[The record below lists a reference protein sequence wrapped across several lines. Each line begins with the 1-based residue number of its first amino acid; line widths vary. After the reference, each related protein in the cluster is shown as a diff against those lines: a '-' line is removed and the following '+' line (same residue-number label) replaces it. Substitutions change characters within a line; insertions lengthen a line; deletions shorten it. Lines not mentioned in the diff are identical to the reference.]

1 MDRNQLI
8 KKYIEFFKKKDHKEI
23 KNSSLIPENDSTVL
37 FTTAGMHPLVP
48 YLLGESHPSGKRLVN
63 VQRCIRTQDI
73 EDVGDSCH
81 HTFFEMLG
89 NWSLGDYWK
98 KEVIEFSFEF
108 LTKVLGID
116 KERLAFSCFKGDKNV
131 RRDVETFGIWKELGI
146 SEDRIVFLGRKAN
159 WWGPAGKTGPCGPD
173 TEIFYWK
180 LNDKKA
186 PKKFNPEDENWV
198 EIWNDVLMEYNKDK
212 KGDYK
217 SAKQKNVD
225 TGMGVERMIS
235 IMNGLEDNYL
245 SDSFLPIIEIIE
257 KVSKK
262 KYGKNKEDTKSM
274 RIISDH
280 IKASVFIIGDGVV
293 PSNTEQGYVLRR
305 LIRRAVRYG
314 RNLGLSEF
322 VKEIAKPVFDIYDN
336 YKHLRNNK
344 KKILEELEKEEKK
357 FLKTLEKGMG
367 MFDKMIKDKK
377 VDGQEAFLLYQS
389 YGFPIEMTQELAKEK
404 KVQIDVR
411 GFEKE
416 TKKHQ
421 KLSKTASKGKFAS
434 GLADKSEET
443 TRLHTATHLLHEAL
457 RKVLGNDVEQKGS
470 NITPERLRFDFSFDR
485 KMTDKEKEKV
495 ERIVNKIIKKKL
507 RVSKDIMSP
516 AEAKKSGSL
525 GFFEHKYGDKISVY
539 TIGSGKDI
547 FSKEIC
553 TGPHVSNTSKLGKFE
568 IKKEE
573 SSSSGVRRIKAT
585 LE

>member
-180 LNDKKA
+180 LNNKKA

-274 RIISDH
+274 RIIGDH

-322 VKEIAKPVFDIYDN
+322 VKEIAEPVFDIYDN

-553 TGPHVSNTSKLGKFE
+553 TGPHVSNTSKLGKFK

>member
-1 MDRNQLI
+1 
-8 KKYIEFFKKKDHKEI
+8 
-23 KNSSLIPENDSTVL
+23 
-37 FTTAGMHPLVP
+37 
-48 YLLGESHPSGKRLVN
+48 
-63 VQRCIRTQDI
+63 
-73 EDVGDSCH
+73 
-81 HTFFEMLG
+81 
-89 NWSLGDYWK
+89 
-98 KEVIEFSFEF
+98 
-108 LTKVLGID
+108 
-116 KERLAFSCFKGDKNV
+116 
-131 RRDVETFGIWKELGI
+131 
-146 SEDRIVFLGRKAN
+146 
-159 WWGPAGKTGPCGPD
+159 
-173 TEIFYWK
+173 
-180 LNDKKA
+180 
-186 PKKFNPEDENWV
+186 
-198 EIWNDVLMEYNKDK
+198 
-212 KGDYK
+212 
-217 SAKQKNVD
+217 
-225 TGMGVERMIS
+225 
-235 IMNGLEDNYL
+235 
-245 SDSFLPIIEIIE
+245 
-257 KVSKK
+257 
-262 KYGKNKEDTKSM
+262 
-274 RIISDH
+274 
-280 IKASVFIIGDGVV
+280 
-293 PSNTEQGYVLRR
+293 
-305 LIRRAVRYG
+305 
-314 RNLGLSEF
+314 
-322 VKEIAKPVFDIYDN
+322 
-336 YKHLRNNK
+336 
-344 KKILEELEKEEKK
+344 
-357 FLKTLEKGMG
+357 
-367 MFDKMIKDKK
+367 
-377 VDGQEAFLLYQS
+377 
-389 YGFPIEMTQELAKEK
+389 MTQELAKEK